1 LEYEKRDEEI
11 EIQKMFKTKN
21 LLHGQIQMAQSD
33 VYKWCEI
40 RDQTKKEV
48 YEIRS
53 ELSNLKQ
60 MMHDIKNEDNFK
72 QFENKLFENLKKNMS
87 TEVSNILLI
96 ILAFFE
102 AFRKNPFLSQILH
115 NYYQRFRD
123 DNIKEDLKLKQDYIF
138 LNCMSLL
145 QDFAEKFRQVYS
157 NKAISD
163 LYQSHNTKTFL

>member
-1 LEYEKRDEEI
+1 
-11 EIQKMFKTKN
+11 
-21 LLHGQIQMAQSD
+21 MAQSD
-33 VYKWCEI
+33 VYKWCQI

-60 MMHDIKNEDNFK
+60 MMHDIKNEDDFK
-72 QFENKLFENLKKNMS
+72 QFENKLFENLKKIMS

-115 NYYQRFRD
+115 NYHQRFKD

-163 LYQSHNTKTFL
+163 LYQSHNTETFL